1 MSKFKTGDP
10 EEDVALGALVEAKV
24 PKTRGAVIGIR
35 VSPELLARLSE
46 YAAARGLTVSE
57 VVRRGA
63 EWIVDGGANGPVY
76 HTGVNLKGVGLVYG
90 GASGS
95 MSQTATIPPEA
106 DKDHVKF

>member
-1 MSKFKTGDP
+1 VSESKSREP
-10 EEDVALGALVEAKV
+10 EEEVTLGALVEVKAS
-24 PKTRGAVIGIR
+24 KTRGAVIGVR
-35 VSPELLARLSE
+35 VSPDLLARLSE

-63 EWIVDGGANGPVY
+63 EWIVDGGSNGPVY

-106 DKDHVKF
+106 DKDHVNL